1 MWLHSEMNFAC
12 SPGVN
17 GRFLLSYQLYYLLRR
32 LYYLQNKVCKKKKK
46 WDNDPFIMCVL
57 SRAWLFVTHR
67 LQPVRPLCLSVKLLC
82 PWDFSSRN
90 TGVGCHFLFQGI
102 FTTQVLTLLSPVSPE
117 LQADSF
123 PMKPS
128 GKPLFFYYLSFNPFL
143 WLPWCLD
150 GKESSYKAGDPG
162 LIPGFRR
169 FPREGHGNP
178 LQCFC
183 LENPVDRG
191 AWIATTHGV
200 TKNQTRLNT

>member
-1 MWLHSEMNFAC
+1 MT
-12 SPGVN
+12 
-17 GRFLLSYQLYYLLRR
+17 LLSC
-32 LYYLQNKVCKKKKK
+32 VCSVVPDSL
-46 WDNDPFIMCVL
+46 WPTDCSL
-57 SRAWLFVTHR
+57 SG
-67 LQPVRPLCLSVKLLC
+67 PLCLSVKLLC

-102 FTTQVLTLLSPVSPE
+102 FTTQVLTLYLLCLLNCRQILSPWSHPGS
-117 LQADSF
+117 LF
-123 PMKPS
+123 
-128 GKPLFFYYLSFNPFL
+128 FFYYLSFNPFL
-143 WLPWCLD
+143 GLPWCLD

-162 LIPGFRR
+162 MIPGFRR

-200 TKNQTRLNT
+200 TKNRTRLNT